1 MSPLALAIV
10 KEAPRTA
17 DVLLHNGAQ
26 PCDWANSKGTA
37 LQLATF
43 KAALGSRAAQKI
55 LVRMLT
61 IAPELAP
68 ETLKEAVV
76 TGNPKFVESVLSIM
90 SKSSTS
96 PDMPLE
102 RLYDLVL
109 TFKSSK
115 KQEIPRL
122 KLLSIIDM
130 LHAWDTVRRL
140 PFVQAQSVEWAIE
153 HDKYS
158 CLEKLLSLRV
168 VDPASLPEILQWCV
182 ATGQD
187 LKWQYLLNFYGTQN
201 VTAPAQARDTGR
213 VIELPSH
220 TERPL
225 ELPSTVT

>member
-37 LQLATF
+37 LQLATS

-55 LVRMLT
+55 LISMLT

-90 SKSSTS
+90 FKSSTS
-96 PDMPLE
+96 PETTVE

-109 TFKSSK
+109 TFKNSK
-115 KQEIPRL
+115 KQENPRS
-122 KLLSIIDM
+122 KHLSIIDM
-130 LHAWDTVRRL
+130 LHTWDTLRRL
-140 PFVQAQSVEWAIE
+140 PLVQAQSVKWAVE
-153 HDKYS
+153 HDNYS
-158 CLEKLLSLRV
+158 CLEKLLNLRV
-168 VDPASLPEILQWCV
+168 VDLASLPEILQWCV

-187 LKWQYLLNFYGTQN
+187 LKWQYLLNFYGMQN
-201 VTAPAQARDTGR
+201 VTAPAQVRDTDKA
-213 VIELPSH
+213 IELPSH